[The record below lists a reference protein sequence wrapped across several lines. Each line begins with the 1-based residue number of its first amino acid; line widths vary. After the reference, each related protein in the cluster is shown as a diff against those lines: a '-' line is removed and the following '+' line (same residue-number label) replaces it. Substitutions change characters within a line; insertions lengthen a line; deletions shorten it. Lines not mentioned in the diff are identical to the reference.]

1 MTFEPERLGQSRS
14 DLAEALRGQRK
25 RAGKTQTWLARHCTM
40 SQTKVSNLETGRI
53 TQIQTAGAAPPE
65 TPSRSREGIPHAGR
79 VQYGGMRA
87 GPAGNSSGPCR
98 VARGRGSGVPSGLI
112 RLRATVRS

>member
-1 MTFEPERLGQSRS
+1 M
-14 DLAEALRGQRK
+14 RGQRK

-40 SQTKVSNLETGRI
+40 SQTKVGNLERAGLP
-53 TQIQTAGAAPPE
+53 QMQTAGAAPPE
-65 TPSRSREGIPHAGR
+65 TPSRSREGMPHAGR
-79 VQYGGMRA
+79 VRYGGRA

-98 VARGRGSGVPSGLI
+98 VARGRGSVVPSGLI